1 MNIVVLKLNVTLII
15 DVIKY
20 MFCTGFRGRYMHID
34 TLQMMLN
41 QMATAIELYPTNSLW
56 IKAIPA
62 VISVFN
68 ELIMFCDAREVE
80 ERLSNLEAKV
90 EDLEIDHEEFVY
102 SVKELNY
109 HDKYAFRNFL
119 KSYCLETLPE
129 VTDAMIYALI
139 DFAMDQKSGIRE
151 EVCEILRQFNT
162 IDIECMRKIK
172 VIVNTEEITR
182 QREQE
187 AISANKDNQSNKWG
201 GHIFYYPGRTV
212 VWSDFVR
219 IKKLT
224 IREEAAS
231 KEWIP
236 NVSELMI
243 MNFIK
248 DDDEEVILSQE
259 PRSIIKL
266 QNLGVLTVYNNIL
279 VSASPMFNIDR
290 FILTNYG
297 MKILE
302 YIK

>member
-1 MNIVVLKLNVTLII
+1 MS
-15 DVIKY
+15 
-20 MFCTGFRGRYMHID
+20 ID
-34 TLQMMLN
+34 TFQMILN
-41 QMATAIELYPTNSLW
+41 QMAIAIEAYPTNSLW
-56 IKAIPA
+56 IKVIPT

-80 ERLSNLEAKV
+80 ERLSALETKV
-90 EDLEIDHEEFVY
+90 EELEIDHEQFID
-102 SVKELNY
+102 SINELNY

-139 DFAMDQKSGIRE
+139 DFAMDHKSGIRE
-151 EVCEILRQFNT
+151 EVCEILRQFNA

-172 VIVNTEEITR
+172 IIVNTEEITK

-187 AISANKDNQSNKWG
+187 AISATKDNQSKKWG

-219 IKKLT
+219 IKKQT
-224 IREEAAS
+224 IREEATS

-243 MNFIK
+243 MNFMRNN
-248 DDDEEVILSQE
+248 DEEVILSQE

-266 QNLGVLTVYNNIL
+266 QNLGVISVYNDIL
-279 VSASPMFNIDR
+279 ISASPMFNIDR

-297 MKILE
+297 LKILG

>member
-1 MNIVVLKLNVTLII
+1 MS
-15 DVIKY
+15 
-20 MFCTGFRGRYMHID
+20 ID
-34 TLQMMLN
+34 TFQMILN
-41 QMATAIELYPTNSLW
+41 QVATAIEAYPTNSLW
-56 IKAIPA
+56 IKVIPT

-80 ERLSNLEAKV
+80 ERLSALETKV
-90 EDLEIDHEEFVY
+90 EELEIDHERFID
-102 SVKELNY
+102 SVNELSY

-119 KSYCLETLPE
+119 KSYCLEALPE

-151 EVCEILRQFNT
+151 EVCEILRQFNA
-162 IDIECMRKIK
+162 IDIECMRRIKI
-172 VIVNTEEITR
+172 IVNEEEITK

-187 AISANKDNQSNKWG
+187 AISATKDNQSKKWG

-219 IKKLT
+219 IKKQT
-224 IREEAAS
+224 VREEAAS

-243 MNFIK
+243 MNFMR

-266 QNLGVLTVYNNIL
+266 QNLGVLSVYNNIL
-279 VSASPMFNIDR
+279 ISASPMFNVDR

>member
-1 MNIVVLKLNVTLII
+1 MS
-15 DVIKY
+15 
-20 MFCTGFRGRYMHID
+20 ID
-34 TLQMMLN
+34 TLQMILN
-41 QMATAIELYPTNSLW
+41 QMATAIDAYPTNSLW
-56 IKAIPA
+56 IKVIPT

-80 ERLSNLEAKV
+80 KRLSDLETKV
-90 EDLEIDHEEFVY
+90 EELEIGHEEFVY
-102 SVKELNY
+102 SVNELSY

-139 DFAMDQKSGIRE
+139 DFAMDKKSGIRE
-151 EVCEILRQFNT
+151 EVCEILRQLNA
-162 IDIECMRKIK
+162 IDINCLKKIK
-172 VIVNTEEITR
+172 IIINTEEITK

-187 AISANKDNQSNKWG
+187 AISATKDNQSKKWG
-201 GHIFYYPGRTV
+201 RHIFYYPGRTV
-212 VWSDFVR
+212 IWSDFVR
-219 IKKLT
+219 IKKQT
-224 IREEAAS
+224 IREDATS
-231 KEWIP
+231 KEWVP

-243 MNFIK
+243 MNYMR
-248 DDDEEVILSQE
+248 DNDEEVILSQE

-266 QNLGVLTVYNNIL
+266 QNLGVLSVYNNIL
-279 VSASPMFNIDR
+279 ISASPMFNIDR

>member
-1 MNIVVLKLNVTLII
+1 MSI
-15 DVIKY
+15 DA
-20 MFCTGFRGRYMHID
+20 
-34 TLQMMLN
+34 LQMILN
-41 QMATAIELYPTNSLW
+41 QMGTAIQLYPTNSLW

-68 ELIMFCDAREVE
+68 ELIMFCDASEVE
-80 ERLSNLEAKV
+80 KRLSDLEAKV
-90 EDLEIDHEEFVY
+90 EELEIGHEEFVY
-102 SVKELNY
+102 SVNELSY

-139 DFAMDQKSGIRE
+139 DFAMDKKSGIRE
-151 EVCEILRQFNT
+151 EVCEILRQLNA
-162 IDIECMRKIK
+162 IDINCLKKIK
-172 VIVNTEEITR
+172 IIINTEEITK
-182 QREQE
+182 QRLQE
-187 AISANKDNQSNKWG
+187 AISATKDNQSKKWG

-212 VWSDFVR
+212 IWSDFVR
-219 IKKLT
+219 IKKQT
-224 IREEAAS
+224 IREDATS
-231 KEWIP
+231 KEWVP

-243 MNFIK
+243 MNYMREN
-248 DDDEEVILSQE
+248 DEEVILSQE

-266 QNLGVLTVYNNIL
+266 QNLGVLSVYNNIL
-279 VSASPMFNIDR
+279 ISASPMFNIDR